1 MHNRIVRLD
10 GGEEGYAM
18 AAQPL
23 VYVHGAGPQQPAAA
37 FKHEADMIL
46 FGRDMP
52 TTRVAHYA
60 GVRWPPTGGGP
71 AAAPNRVG
79 RTRRVAA
86 IRGSMEPQVSPAAA
100 AAAIV
105 DATLTA
111 PRPRGTGAAAAPPPS
126 PADVAAAKRLVSQ
139 LYRRA
144 DHVASHSAMV
154 RPPGAA
160 LGPTFP
166 DPIFRFIV
174 GKFASDVIDYLYGPW
189 TEAMRAPVRQA
200 LLKSPHPKVIVAH
213 SLGTI
218 VLYDVLSEP
227 AFAGFAIDLLV
238 TVGCPLGIGN
248 VQQRLRDGAG
258 RPNPVPKPLHAWSN
272 FADRF
277 DPVALEAT
285 LRDEFDPPR
294 DFAVDAS
301 VNNAARN
308 NHDLPGYLQVG
319 LVQSAIVAA
328 AG

>member
-1 MHNRIVRLD
+1 
-10 GGEEGYAM
+10 M
-18 AAQPL
+18 AAKPL
-23 VYVHGAGPQQPAAA
+23 LYVHGAGPQAPAAA
-37 FKHEADMIL
+37 FKHEADTIL
-46 FGRDMP
+46 FGQDVS

-60 GVRWPPTGGGP
+60 GVRWPPTGSGP
-71 AAAPNRVG
+71 TAAPNRAG
-79 RTRRVAA
+79 RGRRVAA
-86 IRGSMEPQVSPAAA
+86 IRGSLEPAVSPDAA

-105 DATLTA
+105 AATLTA
-111 PRPRGTGAAAAPPPS
+111 PRPRGTAAAASPPPS
-126 PADVAAAKRLVSQ
+126 PADVRAARRLVEK

-144 DHVASHSAMV
+144 DVVASRSAGT
-154 RPPGAA
+154 RRGTT

-200 LLKSPHPKVIVAH
+200 LLDTPRPKVVVAH

-218 VLYDVLSEP
+218 IFYDVLSEP
-227 AFAGFAIDLLV
+227 VFAGFTIDQLI

-248 VQQRLRDGAG
+248 VQQKLRDGAG
-258 RPNPVPKPLHAWSN
+258 RPNPVPKPVRAWSN

-285 LRDEFDPPR
+285 LRDEFDPPK
-294 DFAVDAS
+294 DFAVDEA

-308 NHDLPGYLQVG
+308 NHDLPGYLSVG
-319 LVQSAIVAA
+319 IVRQTIVSAAS
-328 AG
+328 

>member
-1 MHNRIVRLD
+1 
-10 GGEEGYAM
+10 M

-23 VYVHGAGPQQPAAA
+23 LYVHGAGPQQPAAA
-37 FKHEADMIL
+37 FKHEADLIL

-60 GVRWPPTGGGP
+60 GVRWPPTGAGP
-71 AAAPNRVG
+71 TAAPNRVG

-86 IRGSMEPQVSPAAA
+86 IRGSMEPQVSPNAA

-105 DATLTA
+105 AATLTA
-111 PRPRGTGAAAAPPPS
+111 PPPRGTGAAAAPPPPS
-126 PADVAAAKRLVSQ
+126 AADVAAARRLVAQ

-144 DHVASHSAMV
+144 DRVASRSSVAT
-154 RPPGAA
+154 PGRT

-174 GKFASDVIDYLYGPW
+174 GKFASDVIDYLYGSW

-200 LLKSPHPKVIVAH
+200 LLRSPRPKVIVAH
-213 SLGTI
+213 SLGTVI
-218 VLYDVLSEP
+218 LYDVLSEP
-227 AFAGFAIDLLV
+227 VFAGVNVDLLV
-238 TVGCPLGIGN
+238 TVGSPLGIGN

-258 RPNPVPKPLHAWSN
+258 RPNPVPKPLRAWSN

-285 LRDEFDPPR
+285 LRDEFDPPK
-294 DFAVDAS
+294 DFAVDES

-308 NHDLPGYLQVG
+308 NHDLPGYLSVG
-319 LVQSAIVAA
+319 IVRSTIAAA

>member
-1 MHNRIVRLD
+1 
-10 GGEEGYAM
+10 M

-23 VYVHGAGPQQPAAA
+23 LYVHGAGPQKAAAA
-37 FKHEADMIL
+37 FKHEADLIL

-52 TTRVAHYA
+52 TTKVAHYA
-60 GVRWPPTGGGP
+60 GVRWPPTSAGP
-71 AAAPNRVG
+71 TAAPNRVG
-79 RTRRVAA
+79 KARRVAA
-86 IRGSMEPQVSPAAA
+86 IRGSMEPHVSPNAA

-105 DATLTA
+105 AATLTA
-111 PRPRGTGAAAAPPPS
+111 PRPRGTGAAAAPPPPS
-126 PADVAAAKRLVSQ
+126 TADVAAARRLVEQ

-144 DHVASHSAMV
+144 DVVASRSSVAA
-154 RPPGAA
+154 PGRA

-174 GKFASDVIDYLYGPW
+174 GKFAADVLDYLYGPW

-200 LLKSPHPKVIVAH
+200 LLRSPRPKVVVAH

-218 VLYDVLSEP
+218 ILYDVLSEP
-227 AFAGFAIDLLV
+227 VFAGFRVDLLV

-248 VQQRLRDGAG
+248 VQKRLRDGAG
-258 RPNPVPKPLHAWSN
+258 RPNPVPKPLRAWTN

-285 LRDEFDPPR
+285 LRDEFDPPK
-294 DFAVDAS
+294 DFAVDDA
-301 VNNAARN
+301 VNNPARN
-308 NHDLPGYLQVG
+308 NHDLSGYLSVG
-319 LVQSAIVAA
+319 IVRSTIAAA

>member
-1 MHNRIVRLD
+1 
-10 GGEEGYAM
+10 M

-60 GVRWPPTGGGP
+60 GVRWPPTGGGS
-71 AAAPNRVG
+71 AAAPGRVG

-86 IRGSMEPQVSPAAA
+86 IRGSMEPQVSPNAA

-105 DATLTA
+105 AATLTA
-111 PRPRGTGAAAAPPPS
+111 PRPGGTGAAAAPPPPS
-126 PADVAAAKRLVSQ
+126 PADVAAAKRLVAQ
-139 LYRRA
+139 LYRGA
-144 DHVASHSAMV
+144 DRIASHSPVV
-154 RPPGAA
+154 RRGTA

-189 TEAMRAPVRQA
+189 TEAMRAPVRAA
-200 LLKSPHPKVIVAH
+200 LLQAPRPKVILAH

-218 VLYDVLSEP
+218 ILYDVLSEP

-248 VQQRLRDGAG
+248 VQRRLRDGAG
-258 RPNPVPKPLHAWSN
+258 RPNPVPKPLRAWSN

-285 LRDEFDPPR
+285 LRDEFDPPK
-294 DFAVDAS
+294 DFATDAS

-319 LVQSAIVAA
+319 VVQAAIVAA